1 MQLAEPLL
9 TVVGYMA
16 ITELGRISSFIR
28 RVTDDF
34 VAAESEEEEE
44 EGAQQNIQPSN
55 VSDITYPHGIVSEL

>member
-9 TVVGYMA
+9 TVVGYNSL
-16 ITELGRISSFIR
+16 TELGKISSIIR

-34 VAAESEEEEE
+34 VAAKSEEEE